1 VAGHPARYRQAVP
14 QSTNYQGGITA
25 VEVATMKTRTD
36 KGQPISPSRLLE
48 MLEFRFGVF
57 KALAY
62 AACDLFDSDSS
73 PDSDPPM
80 DRLTA
85 RALLEFG
92 DDLQQAYQASIE
104 WLQDHPSAIQED
116 LRTHWRE
123 R

>member
-1 VAGHPARYRQAVP
+1 
-14 QSTNYQGGITA
+14 
-25 VEVATMKTRTD
+25 MKTRTD
-36 KGQPISPSRLLE
+36 KGQAISPSRLLE
-48 MLEFRFGVF
+48 MLEFRFGAF

-62 AACDLFDSDSS
+62 AACDLLDSDSS
-73 PDSDPPM
+73 ADSDSDPPM

-92 DDLQQAYQASIE
+92 DDLQQAYEASIE
-104 WLQDHPSAIQED
+104 WLEDHPGAIRDD